1 MWIYDLWGKGD
12 CWKASTREL
21 KSLLSRR
28 LRKKI
33 RSLFKEIEKKIRTRF
48 VGILE
53 AEFESSILVIK
64 GGRVNEN

>member
-1 MWIYDLWGKGD
+1 MWIYDLWGEGD

-33 RSLFKEIEKKIRTRF
+33 KSLFKEIAKKIRTRF

-53 AEFESSILVIK
+53 AKFESSILVIK
-64 GGRVNEN
+64 EGVNEN

>member
-1 MWIYDLWGKGD
+1 MGKGG
-12 CWKASTREL
+12 
-21 KSLLSRR
+21 LLESFHQRTEVFAFKEIE
-28 LRKKI
+28 KKI